1 MPTPTR
7 HPLGPGL
14 GGGVNNADPNGT
26 LGMYGAPDPTLYHTW
41 FDDFDNY
48 LAAEWVRTAT
58 GAGTTVINT
67 GEDGG
72 VLLTTNAAAD
82 DDAVFYQMSE
92 NAAAGTVETFRFVPG
107 KKTWFKSRM
116 RVSDVVQSDFVIG
129 LQITDTTPLAVS
141 DGVYFRKDDGDSDLD
156 FVIIKDSVSTVKTM
170 AGLLANNTYVTL
182 GFYYD
187 GGSPGASGI
196 GKIYVYVNDVL
207 QSVQPCITLVDDEDL
222 TVSFGIQNGE
232 AVAKT
237 MSVDYIFCSKER

>member
-1 MPTPTR
+1 MPVPTR
-7 HPLGPGL
+7 FE
-14 GGGVNNADPNGT
+14 GVTNADTNST
-26 LGMYGAPDPTLYHTW
+26 LGMYGAPDPTRYHVW

-58 GAGTTVINT
+58 GAGTTVVNT

-92 NAAAGTVETFRFVPG
+92 NAAAGTAETFKFIAG
-107 KKTWFKSRM
+107 KKLWFKSRFK
-116 RVSDVVQSDFVIG
+116 VSDVTQSDFVLG
-129 LQITDTTPLAVS
+129 LQITDTTPLAVT

-156 FVIIKDSVSTVKTM
+156 FVVIKDSTATTKTM
-170 AGLLANNTYVTL
+170 TGLLANSTFVTV

-187 GGSPGASGI
+187 GGTIGSTGA
-196 GKIYVYVNDVL
+196 GKIYYYVNDVL
-207 QSVQPCITLVDDEDL
+207 RGTSVTTNLVDDEEL
-222 TVSFGIQNGE
+222 TISFGIQNGE

-237 MSVDYIFCSKER
+237 MSVDYIFVAKER